1 RPECMPKLVNDPGI
15 VNNKVGVAVIE
26 RIKTNKAVFTFW
38 QWEAIHGSGLCAAQW
53 QAFRIVLVETLAN
66 VVKGLHSAE
75 ARRAQGNFEIKGW
88 LRCRANQGNHRC

>member
-1 RPECMPKLVNDPGI
+1 MPKLVNDPGI

-66 VVKGLHSAE
+66 VVKGLRSAG

-88 LRCRANQGNHRC
+88 L